1 MRLPTIALFP
11 PRWTL
16 LSLILLAAAALL
28 WLSAGPASA
37 QDGHQPDQQV
47 VADVQSYARE
57 TQHGHA
63 HVLRWMRVLHT
74 FDALSDMTST
84 EAQGFAETY
93 WSVRW
98 DPVAAELEK
107 LEQGQTPDS
116 QVVSDVRSYSGET
129 SNGAD
134 HVLRWYRVLHTFDAL
149 TAMTAAE
156 AQGHANTF
164 SASRW
169 DPVVDELTEL
179 EAAEAGASGASD
191 GGASGSGGPSGEGG
205 ASGASDGGA
214 SGDSDDG
221 PTGQQSGAPT
231 VSSATADCWLVT
243 VNFNGNLAPIGAP
256 ITDAF
261 TLNVNGDTREIISVR
276 REDTAVLLWTSTTA
290 WGATERVIYQG
301 DTVTVS
307 YNKGKATIGQI
318 GKKLQSAADSSMGGR
333 FEVANF
339 TNQSVNSSGSSCVP
353 G

>member
-1 MRLPTIALFP
+1 MRLPTLALFP

-28 WLSAGPASA
+28 WLSAGPAGA

-47 VADVQSYARE
+47 VADVTGYARE

-84 EAQGFAETY
+84 EAQGFADNG
-93 WSVRW
+93 WARW

-107 LEQGQTPDS
+107 LEQGAATPDA
-116 QVVSDVRSYSGET
+116 QVVSDVRDYSGET
-129 SNGAD
+129 ASGAD

-191 GGASGSGGPSGEGG
+191 GGASGSGGPSGN
-205 ASGASDGGA
+205 SDGGA
-214 SGDSDDG
+214 SGDKRWRS
-221 PTGQQSGAPT
+221 
-231 VSSATADCWLVT
+231 L
-243 VNFNGNLAPIGAP
+243 
-256 ITDAF
+256 
-261 TLNVNGDTREIISVR
+261 R
-276 REDTAVLLWTSTTA
+276 
-290 WGATERVIYQG
+290 
-301 DTVTVS
+301 
-307 YNKGKATIGQI
+307 
-318 GKKLQSAADSSMGGR
+318 
-333 FEVANF
+333 
-339 TNQSVNSSGSSCVP
+339 
-353 G
+353 